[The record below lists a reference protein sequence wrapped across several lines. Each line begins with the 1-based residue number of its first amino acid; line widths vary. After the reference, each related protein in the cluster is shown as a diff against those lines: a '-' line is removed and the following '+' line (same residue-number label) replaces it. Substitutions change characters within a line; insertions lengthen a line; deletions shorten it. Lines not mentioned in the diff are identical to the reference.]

1 MFYGY
6 RIGGPTRMLQDN
18 LSTIWLATHDGSFG
32 KNKHTIIKRAYV
44 KEKIEEGVV
53 VVTHCDTE
61 RMCADLGTKPLGRKL
76 LQRHM
81 EAMGMVIIDNKM

>member
-1 MFYGY
+1 M
-6 RIGGPTRMLQDN
+6 
-18 LSTIWLATHDGSFG
+18 
-32 KNKHTIIKRAYV
+32 

-61 RMCADLGTKPLGRKL
+61 RMCADLGTKPLGKKL
-76 LQRHM
+76 LLMHM